1 MRCMKALFIVLV
13 VVNALVFGLGQGWLG
28 TKRTDAGRQ
37 PGVLKTQLNA
47 DALSASRAQPQAR

>member
-1 MRCMKALFIVLV
+1 MKALFILLV

-37 PGVLKTQLNA
+37 PGVLKTQVNP
-47 DALSASRAQPQAR
+47 DALNVSRAQPQAR